1 MDRIA
6 EELRRWAPPPKRVRY
21 ARVGQAGGIP
31 LHRVI
36 IEEVWGA
43 LEATE
48 EGLCVRRTAHD
59 VTAEPRLI
67 EDARVAYTADG
78 LVDLGVYGPDGQLS
92 LWDPPQVVL
101 PAEPRDGFTLS
112 ATHQR
117 GDSSSERDLQVL
129 TCAEHPDCL
138 VSVAEVR
145 RPNGVLVLRTHFG
158 DGVGFGG
165 YEALVVNPDRPPIRM
180 WTEALTVTPRS

>member
-180 WTEALTVTPRS
+180 WTEALTVTRRG